1 MINYVMKKIIGTKN
15 EREVKRITKMVG
27 KINSLE
33 SQMEKLSEEEL
44 KNKTVESIEEL
55 NRKKEML
62 QNGIK
67 NRYIFIE
74 SDKKPVFEIQ

>member
-1 MINYVMKKIIGTKN
+1 MPITNAKFNKYIEDIYVNPTRMFSDRIKNGEKANFKN
-15 EREVKRITKMVG
+15 E
-27 KINSLE
+27 
-33 SQMEKLSEEEL
+33 
-44 KNKTVESIEEL
+44 TVESIEEL